1 MPDAASSHAAPK
13 TPRNILITGATG
25 AIGGALAKEYAA
37 PNTRLILHGRRQ
49 EALQSLASHCRQQGA
64 EVVTA
69 DIDLCDDASLFAWLE
84 HLCMPEPPDLV
95 IANAG
100 MNINHASD
108 GNGERW
114 AQASALLDINLRVPM
129 AMLNY
134 LAPRMRQRGA
144 GQLVLM
150 SSLAAYH
157 GLPVTPSY
165 SASKAGIKA
174 YGEALRGWLAADG
187 VGVTVV
193 MPGYVSSRMCHA
205 MPGPKPFLWQPER
218 AARFIRRGIA
228 RNRARISFPFPLNFG
243 SWWLAVLPAA
253 LSQRCL
259 AWLNYGATSDD
270 DSRKEDQTS

>member
-1 MPDAASSHAAPK
+1 MQACSAHEGDEAVATVLHTLGARAHKLDGGSCEARERAGKAAGHQRTVSAHSKTRAASNGTMCNSEDKKKHWERADVLPLLFTDQLVVDAHVDH
-13 TPRNILITGATG
+13 RAWN
-25 AIGGALAKEYAA
+25 
-37 PNTRLILHGRRQ
+37 RQ
-49 EALQSLASHCRQQGA
+49 
-64 EVVTA
+64 
-69 DIDLCDDASLFAWLE
+69 
-84 HLCMPEPPDLV
+84 
-95 IANAG
+95 
-100 MNINHASD
+100 
-108 GNGERW
+108 GERW
-114 AQASALLDINLRVPM
+114 TQASALLDINLRVPM

-134 LAPRMRQRGA
+134 LAPRMRRRGA

-218 AARFIRRGIA
+218 AARLIRRGIA

-259 AWLNYGATSDD
+259 TWLNYGATSDGG
-270 DSRKEDQTS
+270 SRKQDRTP

>member
-1 MPDAASSHAAPK
+1 MPDAASKTAPK
-13 TPRNILITGATG
+13 TPRCILITGATG
-25 AIGGALAKEYAA
+25 AIGGALAREYAA
-37 PNTRLILHGRRQ
+37 PGIRLILHGRRH
-49 EALQSLASHCRQQGA
+49 EVLQPLASHCRQLGA
-64 EVVTA
+64 DVVVS
-69 DIDLCDDASLFAWLE
+69 DIDLCDDTALFAWLDW
-84 HLCMPEPPDLV
+84 LCVPEPPDLV

-100 MNINHASD
+100 MNISHASD
-108 GNGERW
+108 GKGERW
-114 AQASALLDINLRVPM
+114 AQASALLEINLRVPM

-134 LAPRMRQRGA
+134 LAPRMRKRGR

-187 VGVTVV
+187 VGVSVV
-193 MPGYVSSRMCHA
+193 MPGYVNSRMCHA
-205 MPGPKPFLWQPER
+205 MPGPKPLLWQPER

-259 AWLNYGATSDD
+259 AWLNYGAPSGSGTP
-270 DSRKEDQTS
+270 KGDQTP